1 MCCFQIQMCG
11 SNQIVYFTKAEEMSI
26 YITTFWYILDN
37 MIARYG
43 IHIRAIW
50 FLWIYQKKERNI
62 IFTMKSTF
70 IHQYSLN
77 RFLLKNVFCNV
88 TFHLYLNYSYK
99 TWNVFN
105 YEILRFSGFPL
116 WEKIWYVIQLS
127 DKTSYGKDM
136 SVECIHFSKSISV
149 SSSLVNV
156 FKSMTVIWSLL
167 LLEW

>member
-1 MCCFQIQMCG
+1 MNCHDYTPKTFSCQ
-11 SNQIVYFTKAEEMSI
+11 TEMPLLMLIFI
-26 YITTFWYILDN
+26 YRFVQNSLLIL
-37 MIARYG
+37 
-43 IHIRAIW
+43 
-50 FLWIYQKKERNI
+50 LERNI